1 MAYVIIGASGGLG
14 RALADRLAADGH
26 RLILV
31 ARDQGA
37 LDALAGVLR
46 DRHGMEATCVTA
58 DVGAG
63 PDYLDKILAVTQ
75 GTGGLKG
82 LLMPIGLALRDGLGT
97 EPATI
102 RELAGANFLGAAEA
116 VTKLWPAL
124 MEGGGTVVGF
134 GSITAARGRS
144 RNFVYGAMKRALLSY
159 FESLRLAARDT
170 PVKVQFWVLGFLD
183 TGVMAAEKTPL
194 PKGDPKRLADR
205 VVDGLGRDRG
215 LTYFPGWWRWITL
228 ALRLMPWSIYARLA
242 GRGE

>member
-1 MAYVIIGASGGLG
+1 
-14 RALADRLAADGH
+14 
-26 RLILV
+26 
-31 ARDQGA
+31 
-37 LDALAGVLR
+37 
-46 DRHGMEATCVTA
+46 
-58 DVGAG
+58 
-63 PDYLDKILAVTQ
+63 
-75 GTGGLKG
+75 
-82 LLMPIGLALRDGLGT
+82 MPVGLALRDGLGT

-102 RELAGANFLGAAEA
+102 RELADANFLAAAEA

-124 MEGGGTVVGF
+124 VEGSATVVGF

-159 FESLRLAARDT
+159 FESLRLAARGT

-215 LTYFPGWWRWITL
+215 VTYFPGWWRWITL
-228 ALRLMPWSIYARLA
+228 ALRLMPWGIYARLA
-242 GRGE
+242 GRD